1 MGTRLTPEE
10 VRQRQSKRDAQ
21 FSPLTPEEVAES
33 DNAISAAEEIGRDG
47 HTNRRCLA
55 CSGELIV
62 EHVGASYLVRC
73 AKENRVILTSRGI

>member
-10 VRQRQSKRDAQ
+10 VRQRQRNRDAQ
-21 FSPLTPEEVAES
+21 FPPLTPEEVAES

-47 HTNRRCLA
+47 HTNRRCLV

-62 EHVGASYLVRC
+62 EHVGTSYLVRC
-73 AKENRVILTSRGI
+73 TKENRVVVASRGI